1 MLADVP
7 PGAVPATVPGAVL
20 LAGIVGSTAYG
31 FAHAGSDVDRLGL
44 FATPTEKLH
53 GLHRPAESHVSTG
66 PDLTLHEAAKWCRLA
81 LGCNPTASE
90 LVWLPD
96 ELYETRTPLGEELI
110 GIRAA
115 FLSAPAVRK
124 AYLGYAD
131 QQFRKLLTR
140 DTTDPATRRRAAKH
154 ARHLVR
160 LVEQAVRLHRTGRN
174 LIRLPDPE
182 RIRELG
188 ERIADRP
195 AVAESL
201 LADAADRLAGPGVLP
216 AAPDPRP
223 AEDWL
228 RRVRAAHYTPPQGP
242 LHTPGAPAQSTGGA
256 LGPTG

>member
-1 MLADVP
+1 MTDT
-7 PGAVPATVPGAVL
+7 PGTVL
-20 LAGIVGSTAYG
+20 LSGIVGSTAYG

-44 FATPTEKLH
+44 FAVPTEELH
-53 GLHRPAESHVSTG
+53 GLHRPAESHVTTG
-66 PDLTLHEAAKWCRLA
+66 PDVTLHEAAKWCRLA
-81 LGCNPTASE
+81 LSCNPTASE
-90 LVWLPD
+90 LVWLPED
-96 ELYETRTPLGEELI
+96 LYESATPLGQELV
-110 GIRAA
+110 GIRSS
-115 FLSAPAVRK
+115 FLSAPAVRR

-182 RIRELG
+182 RVRELG

-195 AVAESL
+195 ATAEQL
-201 LADAADRLAGPGVLP
+201 LAEAADRLAGPGVLP
-216 AAPDPRP
+216 GAPDPRP
-223 AEDWL
+223 AEAWL
-228 RRVRAAHYTPPQGP
+228 RRVRAAHYAPPRDAP
-242 LHTPGAPAQSTGGA
+242 PAPGAPTQSTGGA